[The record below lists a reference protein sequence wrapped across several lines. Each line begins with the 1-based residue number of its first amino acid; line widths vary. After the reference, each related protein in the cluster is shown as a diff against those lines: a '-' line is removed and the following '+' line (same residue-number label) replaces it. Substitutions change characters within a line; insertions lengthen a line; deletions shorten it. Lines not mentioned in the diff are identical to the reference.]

1 MADLILSLTTL
12 CFSIYLFVE
21 SSKLP
26 KGVSNIPG
34 PGFFPYSVAWVVLI
48 LSFMLFSN
56 SVWKI
61 VKKKDQRIIQGR
73 WKQILLVI
81 IGTFAYVLLWGTG
94 NFLINTWLLLFFIQL
109 MTRSKW
115 YHALIGSTILS
126 LSIYLL
132 FGKIF
137 HVMLF

>member
-34 PGFFPYSVAWVVLI
+34 PGFFPNLVAWVVLI
-48 LSFMLFSN
+48 LSFMLLSN

-109 MTRSKW
+109 MT
-115 YHALIGSTILS
+115 
-126 LSIYLL
+126 
-132 FGKIF
+132 
-137 HVMLF
+137 